1 MTLLT
6 GIRLYFVV
14 STLSIKQSKCR
25 PDGLYLVHVRL
36 PPGFTSSSVQRP
48 ASVHAANYQNGL
60 LFEYFI
66 LNKSCSFFRYS
77 LRAPVFGLV

>member
-1 MTLLT
+1 MVLKLIFFLVT

-14 STLSIKQSKCR
+14 SSQSVQQSKCR

-36 PPGFTSSSVQRP
+36 PPGFTSSSVKRP

-60 LFEYFI
+60 LNICFLGTFKVTYRF
-66 LNKSCSFFRYS
+66 N
-77 LRAPVFGLV
+77 